1 MNFNLENGVAVLERT
16 PAVLRSLLAGL
27 PDGWTHTSEGPNTWS
42 PFDVLAH
49 LIDNEETNWMV
60 RARIILAQGANR
72 RFEPLERVG
81 HPGSGEE
88 KDLEGLLDRFTQL
101 RARNLSDVKSLHL
114 GDAQLKLTG
123 VHPEFGS
130 VTLAQLLSTWVVHD
144 LGHIGQIVRVMS
156 KQYRDAVGPWSVY
169 LPVLN
174 R

>member
-1 MNFNLENGVAVLERT
+1 VNFDLQNGIAVLERT
-16 PAVLRSLLAGL
+16 PKVVRSLLTDLGEEWTG
-27 PDGWTHTSEGPNTWS
+27 PDEGPNTWS

-88 KDLEGLLDRFTQL
+88 KDLEELLDRFAEL
-101 RARNLSDVKSLHL
+101 RARNLSDLKSLRL

-156 KQYRDAVGPWSVY
+156 KQYRDAVGPWRAY
-169 LPVLN
+169 LPVLT